1 MEFMAGRSMSGIADY
16 TKVIDIAMTISKN
29 ELLNLPS
36 TRAVEIQ
43 VKCDAAPRA
52 VRRMP
57 RKEID
62 GRASRRTGCRWI
74 KLKVLIARHRHQML
88 VYEQTRLYP
97 LIPGFSF
104 NFMKDMSKTINLIP
118 CAHP

>member
-29 ELLNLPS
+29 ELLNLPF
-36 TRAVEIQ
+36 TTGCR
-43 VKCDAAPRA
+43 

-62 GRASRRTGCRWI
+62 GRASRRTGCSWI
-74 KLKVLIARHRHQML
+74 KLKVLIARHRH
-88 VYEQTRLYP
+88 
-97 LIPGFSF
+97 
-104 NFMKDMSKTINLIP
+104 
-118 CAHP
+118 